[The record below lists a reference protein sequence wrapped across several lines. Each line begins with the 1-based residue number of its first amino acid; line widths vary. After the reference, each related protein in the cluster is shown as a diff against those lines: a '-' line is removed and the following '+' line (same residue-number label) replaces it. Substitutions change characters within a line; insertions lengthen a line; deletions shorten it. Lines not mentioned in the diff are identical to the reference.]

1 MADYIWNS
9 SYLVVSLQ
17 SESSYI
23 YIYMH
28 YIKLCVYWVKTYVIN
43 GKEALTGDWE
53 ELNKEKYVCN
63 VM

>member
-23 YIYMH
+23 YIYALH
-28 YIKLCVYWVKTYVIN
+28 KTLCVLGKNLCDQREGSTN
-43 GKEALTGDWE
+43 GRLGRTKQR
-53 ELNKEKYVCN
+53 KIR
-63 VM
+63 M